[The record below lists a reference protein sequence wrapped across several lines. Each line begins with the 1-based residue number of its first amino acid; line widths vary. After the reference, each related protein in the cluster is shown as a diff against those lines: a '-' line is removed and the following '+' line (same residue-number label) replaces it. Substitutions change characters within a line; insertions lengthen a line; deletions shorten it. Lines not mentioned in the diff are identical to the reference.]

1 MTPIAFVL
9 EDSGAVD
16 RRGASDGGRPRSE
29 VTPPSEETV
38 ELSPSLTRYSQAKA
52 CKREI
57 TFPTTTAEEAEFL
70 QSLLNR
76 GLSPSAGEGW
86 GQRSPSCIIYLTAQK
101 RPLDLFDFGAGE
113 DRAM

>member
-1 MTPIAFVL
+1 MTLIAFVL

-29 VTPPSEETV
+29 ATV